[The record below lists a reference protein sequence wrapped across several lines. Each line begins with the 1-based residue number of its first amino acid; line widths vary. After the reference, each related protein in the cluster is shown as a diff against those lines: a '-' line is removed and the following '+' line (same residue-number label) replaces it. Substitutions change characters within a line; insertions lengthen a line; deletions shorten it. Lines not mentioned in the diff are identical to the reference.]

1 MLSTRSRTDAQT
13 ESVPDTDGVV
23 ETAAPSASLD
33 TRAWLAENVDGRL
46 GAVVGIAWF
55 VLVQVAYLLEPRTN
69 RPEPV
74 IGVLLEVTMYVLL
87 ATMITGL
94 VMQRRFGLVAA
105 VGAAVLATAA
115 AIACPVTGH
124 HTFGTW
130 WFGEMA
136 CVLTLLGIS
145 VAALHRSTT
154 TPVSGTPVSGS
165 SN

>member
-1 MLSTRSRTDAQT
+1 MR
-13 ESVPDTDGVV
+13 
-23 ETAAPSASLD
+23 
-33 TRAWLAENVDGRL
+33 
-46 GAVVGIAWF
+46 
-55 VLVQVAYLLEPRTN
+55 
-69 RPEPV
+69 
-74 IGVLLEVTMYVLL
+74 
-87 ATMITGL
+87 
-94 VMQRRFGLVAA
+94 
-105 VGAAVLATAA
+105 ATAA

-154 TPVSGTPVSGS
+154 TPVSATPVSGS

>member
-1 MLSTRSRTDAQT
+1 MLSTRPRTDAH
-13 ESVPDTDGVV
+13 
-23 ETAAPSASLD
+23 AAPLHHADTVADATPAPERHFD
-33 TRAWLAENVDGRL
+33 TRAWLAESVDGRL

-55 VLVQVAYLLEPRTN
+55 VLIQVAFLLEPRTDH
-69 RPEPV
+69 PVPV

-130 WFGEMA
+130 WFGQMA
-136 CVLTLLGIS
+136 CVLALVGIT

-154 TPVSGTPVSGS
+154 ARVLS
-165 SN
+165 SSS